1 MSQALCPMGHFNIL
15 CARFLISNRLGLCI
29 SFITRSAHQGHR
41 ETILTIK
48 SSFFSSLVFLLS
60 SFSSEL
66 TEVGCTVGEGRVG
79 CSTLGGRGSTR
90 ERHSTEG
97 GGSLKVAHTKLGRT
111 SLGCCLGGHLVKKR
125 RSERGKPV
133 HFISAS
139 MLINHWILDTAHH
152 LVLPVHF

>member
-1 MSQALCPMGHFNIL
+1 MSQALHPMGHFNIL
-15 CARFLISNRLGLCI
+15 STRFLISNRLGLCI
-29 SFITRSAHQGHR
+29 SFITRLAQQGHR
-41 ETILTIK
+41 ETILTTK

-60 SFSSEL
+60 SLSSEL
-66 TEVGCTVGEGRVG
+66 TEVGCTVGESRVG

-111 SLGCCLGGHLVKKR
+111 SLGCSLGGHRVEKR
-125 RSERGKPV
+125 RSEQGKPV

-152 LVLPVHF
+152 TALPVDF

>member
-1 MSQALCPMGHFNIL
+1 MGHFNIL
-15 CARFLISNRLGLCI
+15 SARFLISNRLGLCI

-41 ETILTIK
+41 ETILTTK

-60 SFSSEL
+60 SLSSEL
-66 TEVGCTVGEGRVG
+66 TEVGCTVGESRVG
-79 CSTLGGRGSTR
+79 CSTLGGCGSTR

-111 SLGCCLGGHLVKKR
+111 SLGCSLGGHRVEKR
-125 RSERGKPV
+125 RSEQGKPV

-139 MLINHWILDTAHH
+139 MLVSHWILDTAHH
-152 LVLPVHF
+152 TALPVDF